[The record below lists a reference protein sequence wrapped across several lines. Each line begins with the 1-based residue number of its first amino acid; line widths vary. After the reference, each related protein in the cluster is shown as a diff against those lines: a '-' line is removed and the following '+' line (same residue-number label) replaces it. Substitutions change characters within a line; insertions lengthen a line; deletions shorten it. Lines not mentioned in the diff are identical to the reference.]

1 MVFTKLSEVL
11 VCLTKA
17 IRKTLDMSRSR
28 RVISCTR
35 TFMELLRSNRRITLL
50 RANNLVSR
58 NSFVTKYANC

>member
-1 MVFTKLSEVL
+1 MV
-11 VCLTKA
+11 KA

-58 NSFVTKYANC
+58 NSFVTLNVN